1 MRIQQVTYPTGTL
14 ITLAEAKAHLRVT
27 IDNEDSV
34 INDCIK
40 SATSLVE
47 SYTNQYLQSRTFVAF
62 LDIQE
67 FTAFNVI
74 DIWKFPITSIESIKY
89 LDSSGV
95 EQTFSTAN
103 YTTDLIDSPSR
114 ILPTTI
120 ATVKL
125 NIVNQYR
132 IYFTAGHLTRESI
145 DSELIGWIK
154 IFTAF
159 FYQTRQPEYT
169 GQPVSEI
176 AYNYQSALD
185 KFNKGPL

>member
-103 YTTDLIDSPSR
+103 YTTDLIDSPAR
-114 ILPTTI
+114 VLPTTI

-145 DSELIGWIK
+145 DSELIGWVK

-169 GQPVSEI
+169 GQSVSEI

>member
-1 MRIQQVTYPTGTL
+1 MRIQQATYPSGTL
-14 ITLAEAKAHLRVT
+14 ITLAEAKLHLRVT
-27 IDNEDSV
+27 VDNEDSV

-47 SYTNQYLQSRTFVAF
+47 TYTNQYLQSRTFVAY

-67 FTAFNVI
+67 FTAFNEI
-74 DIWKFPITSIESIKY
+74 CIWKYPITSIESIKY
-89 LDSSGV
+89 LDSDGT
-95 EQTFSTAN
+95 EQTFSSAN
-103 YTTDLIDSPSR
+103 YTTDLIDCPAR

-132 IYFTAGHLTRESI
+132 VYFTAGHLTREAI
-145 DSELIGWIK
+145 DSELIGWVK

-169 GQPVSEI
+169 GQAVSEI
-176 AYNYQSALD
+176 AYKYQTALD
-185 KFNKGPL
+185 KFSKAPL

>member
-89 LDSSGV
+89 LDFNV
-95 EQTFSTAN
+95 F
-103 YTTDLIDSPSR
+103 LKKIK
-114 ILPTTI
+114 LPFMLQMISKPKNKTTI
-120 ATVKL
+120 NCK
-125 NIVNQYR
+125 
-132 IYFTAGHLTRESI
+132 S
-145 DSELIGWIK
+145 
-154 IFTAF
+154 
-159 FYQTRQPEYT
+159 
-169 GQPVSEI
+169 
-176 AYNYQSALD
+176 
-185 KFNKGPL
+185 